1 MRLHLSALPGSK
13 SVELLISWIAITKA
27 MNRPTL
33 LGVCWNSPPNRT
45 SAEAACVMPRTNS
58 AVRTNPK
65 EWRSSG
71 LGAPMRHEGALGRER
86 FIFRRRASRA
96 RCAALATTSAPRWE
110 NQGRVVRLV
119 FLDNFIQRWLIFFA
133 IFFLHD
139 NSN

>member
-45 SAEAACVMPRTNS
+45 SAEAACVMPRTSS

-65 EWRSSG
+65 ERRSSG
-71 LGAPMRHEGALGRER
+71 RKAPMRHEAVLGGER
-86 FIFRRRASRA
+86 FIIGTCAAQRSTCDRRRGGNQDAQSRA
-96 RCAALATTSAPRWE
+96 YCS
-110 NQGRVVRLV
+110 V
-119 FLDNFIQRWLIFFA
+119 
-133 IFFLHD
+133 
-139 NSN
+139 SK

>member
-33 LGVCWNSPPNRT
+33 IGVCWNSPPNRT

-65 EWRSSG
+65 ERRSSG
-71 LGAPMRHEGALGRER
+71 RGAPMRHEAALAWAMGRER
-86 FIFRRRASRA
+86 FI
-96 RCAALATTSAPRWE
+96 ALRSTCE
-110 NQGRVVRLV
+110 KVRLRGKTRDAHV
-119 FLDNFIQRWLIFFA
+119 FDRVLIFV
-133 IFFLHD
+133 
-139 NSN
+139 

>member
-45 SAEAACVMPRTNS
+45 SAEAACVMPRTSS

-65 EWRSSG
+65 ERRSSG
-71 LGAPMRHEGALGRER
+71 RGAPMRHEAAAGLGSER
-86 FIFRRRASRA
+86 FIMRGA
-96 RCAALATTSAPRWE
+96 CAHPAAQLRKSSATGE
-110 NQGRVVRLV
+110 KQGRAHYLSL
-119 FLDNFIQRWLIFFA
+119 FKGG
-133 IFFLHD
+133 
-139 NSN
+139 